1 MPKYKNPPQG
11 GEKYLCLTIF
21 ITMMLS
27 VVSAGGLIY
36 SIVIVYVP
44 SKNVLESNFEG
55 PTMCTTLRLEK
66 DLVGIETCDGWTSC
80 VEWCLSKVRQTLK
93 MT

>member
-1 MPKYKNPPQG
+1 MPKYQNPPQG

-27 VVSAGGLIY
+27 VVSAVAIIY

-44 SKNVLESNFEG
+44 SKMCWNPTSKAPPCAQPSSWRKIWWALRPAMDG
-55 PTMCTTLRLEK
+55 PLA
-66 DLVGIETCDGWTSC
+66 
-80 VEWCLSKVRQTLK
+80 LSGVYQK
-93 MT
+93 